1 MRGHLRSIQVT
12 ALFFGALTACGI
24 TAVGTRVDDVSSDA
38 STPVVDGAIVLEDGA
53 IVFVD
58 GGVDGSPAPVD
69 SGPLGRVAG
78 AIALYTFDD
87 GTGKKVSD
95 VSGVAPALD
104 LTIQV
109 NDSTRWTDGGLA
121 VDATSLLFSGPA
133 SKIVSAC
140 KASNE
145 VTVEAWVNSSTITNG
160 TIQRITAI
168 SVGVAFPVVS
178 VSAQNDTVLFRIR
191 TSTQA
196 SDAENDYFSTGGL
209 KVGLQ
214 HIALTRRADGVYRG
228 YIDGAL
234 VVDKTTGGN
243 LSTWTDQAICV
254 ANEHTTDR
262 PWIGEL
268 RLVAY
273 YAKALTQAEIQQ
285 NIAAG
290 P

>member
-1 MRGHLRSIQVT
+1 MRGHLRSLQVT
-12 ALFFGALTACGI
+12 ALLFTALTACGI
-24 TAVGTRVDDVSSDA
+24 TAVGTRVDQDTSDA
-38 STPVVDGAIVLEDGA
+38 SAPIIDGAVVLEDGA

-58 GGVDGSPAPVD
+58 GGDASPAPVD
-69 SGPLGRVAG
+69 GGSGGRVPG
-78 AIALYTFDD
+78 AVALYTFDD

-109 NDSTRWTDGGLA
+109 NDSTRWTNGGLA
-121 VDATSLLFSGPA
+121 VDANSLLFSTA
-133 SKIVSAC
+133 AAKIVSAC

-145 VTVEAWVNSSTITNG
+145 VTVEAWVKSSTITNG

-178 VSAQNDTVLFRIR
+178 MSAQNDTVLFRIR

-196 SDAENDYFSTGGL
+196 NDAENDYFSTGSL

-254 ANEHTTDR
+254 ANEHTVDR

-273 YAKALTQAEIQQ
+273 YAKALSQAEIAQ
-285 NIAAG
+285 NYAAG
-290 P
+290 AQ